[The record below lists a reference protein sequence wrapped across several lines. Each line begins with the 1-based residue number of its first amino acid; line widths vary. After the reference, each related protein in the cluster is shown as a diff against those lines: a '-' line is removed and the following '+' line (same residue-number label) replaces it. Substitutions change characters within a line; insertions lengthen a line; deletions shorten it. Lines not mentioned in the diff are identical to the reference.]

1 MGIKSDTIQQQAQEI
16 ANKVGQAKVGMIPIL
31 PILIPV
37 ITAFLP
43 KLIEMFQGC
52 TNNNPLA
59 STPQK
64 FVQHRYDDTTEIYDS
79 KLLKL
84 TRDEVRKEAKKQGQ
98 KISKDDAEL
107 IAIKTLDQT
116 RLAENKVIG
125 ACFRK

>member
-1 MGIKSDTIQQQAQEI
+1 MPNKAVKVQAEEI
-16 ANKVGQAKVGMIPIL
+16 ANKVGQAKVGLLPLI
-31 PILIPV
+31 PILIP
-37 ITAFLP
+37 IIAAFIP

-52 TNNNPLA
+52 INNNPIP

-64 FVQHRYDDTTEIYDS
+64 FVQHRYDDETEIYDK
-79 KLLKL
+79 KLLRM
-84 TRDEVRKEAKKQGQ
+84 TRDEVRKEAKEQGK

-116 RLAENKVIG
+116 RLAENKVVG